1 MKTLIG
7 AIALTLAVPAF
18 AQTAPA
24 ADPHAQH
31 KGMDQS
37 QHQGMDHSKHQD
49 QAKHMEEM
57 HKHCQEMMKHHGKD
71 HGAKTGESGTRA
83 DGGHSRHAH

>member
-71 HGAKTGESGTRA
+71 HGAKTGETGAKA
-83 DGGHSRHAH
+83 DGGHVH

>member
-1 MKTLIG
+1 MKTLIS
-7 AIALTLAVPAF
+7 AIALTLAVPTF

-37 QHQGMDHSKHQD
+37 QHQGMDHGEHQD

-83 DGGHSRHAH
+83 DGGHSGHAH

>member
-1 MKTLIG
+1 MKTMIG

-31 KGMDQS
+31 KD
-37 QHQGMDHSKHQD
+37 MDHSQHG
-49 QAKHMEEM
+49 QAKHDCKACCER
-57 HKHCQEMMKHHGKD
+57 MKGKD
-71 HGAKTGESGTRA
+71 GKMEKKAEAKQASPDA
-83 DGGHSRHAH
+83 SVQGHSGH